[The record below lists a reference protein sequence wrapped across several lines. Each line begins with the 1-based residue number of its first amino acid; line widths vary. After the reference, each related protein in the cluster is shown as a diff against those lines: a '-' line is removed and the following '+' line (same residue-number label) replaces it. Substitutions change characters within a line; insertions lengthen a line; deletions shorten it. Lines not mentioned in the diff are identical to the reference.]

1 MLRLLLNP
9 YIALATVLYG
19 LWVFGTGYFYGAKH
33 EREAGLARAAA
44 VQAVQV
50 AKAAQEDTRRE
61 AIGVAREQ
69 SREQIRTI
77 YTTIREQADAR
88 SNTIQVD
95 SNGVVVPSCGLDA
108 DGLRL
113 WNAANSGT
121 AAPLPSQPDERLP
134 RAAASAV
141 GELGGLAGQP
151 HRGDAVIGGL
161 SGQAG
166 AAGEV
171 RRAVNIPHPNPP
183 PQAGEGI
190 NAEVLP

>member
-1 MLRLLLNP
+1 MLKLFNP
-9 YIALATVLYG
+9 YVALAAVLYG
-19 LWVFGTGYFYGAKH
+19 LWVFGTGYFLGTKH
-33 EREAGLARAAA
+33 EHEAGLARAAA
-44 VQAVQV
+44 VQAIQV

-61 AIGVAREQ
+61 AIGAAREQ
-69 SREQIRTI
+69 SREQIQTI

-88 SNTIQVD
+88 SNSIQVD

-113 WNAANSGT
+113 WNAANSGV
-121 AAPLPSQPDERLP
+121 AAPLPSQPNSGVP
-134 RAAASAV
+134 RAAARAV

-151 HRGDAVIGGL
+151 HRGDAVVGGL

-171 RRAVNIPHPNPP
+171 H
-183 PQAGEGI
+183 QQTSLTEGS
-190 NAEVLP
+190 AL

>member
-1 MLRLLLNP
+1 MLKLFNP
-9 YIALATVLYG
+9 YVALAAVLYG
-19 LWVFGTGYFYGAKH
+19 LWVFGTGYFLGTKH
-33 EREAGLARAAA
+33 EHEAGLARAPA
-44 VQAVQV
+44 VQAIQV

-61 AIGVAREQ
+61 AIGAAREQ

-121 AAPLPSQPDERLP
+121 AAPLPSQPVSGVP
-134 RAAASAV
+134 RAAARAV
-141 GELGGLAGQP
+141 GDVGRLAGQP
-151 HRGDAVIGGL
+151 YRGDGAGGAV
-161 SGQAG
+161 SRSVSEAG
-166 AAGEV
+166 SV
-171 RRAVNIPHPNPP
+171 FNPT
-183 PQAGEGI
+183 EGS
-190 NAEVLP
+190 AP